1 LTESEGIDK
10 GVCANGNKKTA
21 EVAILISDELDYQSK
36 SVTRTKEVIKGSV
49 HQEDII
55 IANINIPNIRSPK

>member
-1 LTESEGIDK
+1 
-10 GVCANGNKKTA
+10 
-21 EVAILISDELDYQSK
+21 VAILISDELDYQSK
-36 SVTRTKEVIKGSV
+36 SVTRAKEVIKGSV